1 MCELCVVCQQAYFAD
16 GNKVNPHSFFITSFN
31 CSIHFVVC
39 CVLTYFEFFLVPK
52 QQDREP
58 VFSDELGLA
67 VEKLK
72 DGFTLQGLWEV
83 MG

>member
-1 MCELCVVCQQAYFAD
+1 MITDFYLFASKAYFAD
-16 GNKVNPHSFFITSFN
+16 GNK
-31 CSIHFVVC
+31 
-39 CVLTYFEFFLVPK
+39 

-58 VFSDELGLA
+58 MFSEELGIA

-72 DGFTLQGLWEV
+72 EGFTLQGLWEV